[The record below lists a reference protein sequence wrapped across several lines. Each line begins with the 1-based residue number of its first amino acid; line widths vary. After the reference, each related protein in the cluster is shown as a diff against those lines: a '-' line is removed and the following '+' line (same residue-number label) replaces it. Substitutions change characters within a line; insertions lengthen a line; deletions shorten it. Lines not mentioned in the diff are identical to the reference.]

1 MDIKRNGSRLSVPGP
16 EQWFAGSV
24 GIDPFFQAPDPA
36 RAGGALVTFEPG
48 ARSAWHTHPLGQTL
62 IVISGLGWHQCE
74 GEPKEEIR
82 PGDVITCPSGKKH
95 WHGATP
101 ITAMLHIAIAEHD
114 ENGKVVDWTEK
125 VSDEH
130 YQAGACAE

>member
-1 MDIKRNGSRLSVPGP
+1 MDIKRNGSQPSVPGP
-16 EQWFAGSV
+16 EQWFTGNV
-24 GIDPFFQAPDPA
+24 RIDPFFQAPDPA
-36 RAGGALVTFEPG
+36 RASGALVTFEPG

-82 PGDVITCPSGKKH
+82 PGDVITCPPGKKH

-101 ITAMLHIAIAEHD
+101 TTAMSHIAIAEHD
-114 ENGKVVDWTEK
+114 ENGKVVDWMEK
-125 VSDEH
+125 VSDEQ